1 MTSRWL
7 QTNGAILC
15 LLAGIGIIVYINS
28 FSNSFQYDDQVT
40 IEHNRDI
47 RTLGN
52 IPRFFVKPK
61 LLTAVILPQEAGH
74 YRPFVIT
81 SYAINYAIGGLNPAG
96 YHIVNLALHVGSAF
110 LIFLI
115 VQAMLTT
122 GISSPGEGGWWR
134 LGLAGV
140 SAGLI
145 FLVHPFNSEAVN
157 YITARS
163 SVMSGLF
170 YLLGFYCWVRFRN
183 SPPFA
188 SENAPIQPSFPRN
201 LSPQDLSGEWESRTR
216 PNDLD
221 SRLRGNDV
229 FMTIC
234 EPEAHDGSPL
244 NKVGLK
250 VVFYTASLLAFA
262 AGMLSKEM
270 VITLPIVFF
279 LYDLYF
285 KDIRSSGVRSPG
297 SVPGFLFNWRT
308 YVPYIPFVLLVTAP
322 YLYMRMSSFG
332 RVLPHFT
339 RDMGTQIFTE
349 LPVLIKHLQM
359 FLIPIPLTV
368 FHHVELYT
376 GFWLFPVLS
385 SALII
390 LIYLAVAMFLFRT
403 SMHTWR
409 VVSFFLVWFFIVL
422 LPVIVIPLNAVFQEN
437 RGYLAV
443 MSFTVVAGVSIEEL
457 RRKRGWR
464 QAVLALAALSAVY
477 SVVTLHRNTVWKDE
491 LSLWS
496 DAVKK
501 APLSPEVY
509 TALGFAYRNAGLYPQ
524 AVGASEKALTLGGEG
539 NYFAHENLGM
549 VYMAQERW
557 TMAAEELEKAIQGNS
572 YKAQNHFNLG
582 IVYDKLEKPDL
593 AEREY
598 KEALRLDQDYYRP
611 YVKLGILYSRDGR
624 IDEAIQTFSRAL
636 SVSPEQLLPR
646 FFLGTLLE
654 GTGRKEEARQYY
666 MQIVEHGGEGD
677 EAIVREARKRLE
689 LMGQ

>member
-40 IEHNRDI
+40 IEYNRDI

-52 IPRFFVKPK
+52 IPHFFVKPK
-61 LLTAVILPQEAGH
+61 LLTAIILPQEAGH

-81 SYAINYAIGGLNPAG
+81 SYAINYAIGALNPAG

-115 VQAMLTT
+115 VQAMLTSAMP
-122 GISSPGEGGWWR
+122 GSGEAGEGR
-134 LGLAGV
+134 LGLAAV
-140 SAGLI
+140 SASLI

-170 YLLGFYCWVRFRN
+170 YLLGFYCWVRFR
-183 SPPFA
+183 
-188 SENAPIQPSFPRN
+188 
-201 LSPQDLSGEWESRTR
+201 
-216 PNDLD
+216 
-221 SRLRGNDV
+221 
-229 FMTIC
+229 
-234 EPEAHDGSPL
+234 EAGA
-244 NKVGLK
+244 VR
-250 VVFYTASLLAFA
+250 FYTASLLAFA
-262 AGMLSKEM
+262 AGMLSKE
-270 VITLPIVFF
+270 VAITLPIVFF

-285 KDIRSSGVRSPG
+285 KDIRSSGVRPPG
-297 SVPGFLFNWRT
+297 SVPGFLFNWHT
-308 YVPYIPFVLLVTAP
+308 YVPYIPFVLLVAAP
-322 YLYMRMSSFG
+322 YLYMRMTSFG
-332 RVLPHFT
+332 RVLPHFK
-339 RDMGTQIFTE
+339 RDMGTQIFSQ

-359 FLIPIPLTV
+359 FLIPTPLTV

-403 SMHTWR
+403 SMHHWR
-409 VVSFFLVWFFIVL
+409 VLSFFLVWFFIVL
-422 LPVIVIPLNAVFQEN
+422 LPVIVIPLNAMFQEN

-464 QAVLALAALSAVY
+464 QAVLVLAALSTVY

-557 TMAAEELEKAIQGNS
+557 TMAAEELEKAVQGNS

-593 AEREY
+593 AEKEY

-624 IDEAIQTFSRAL
+624 IEEAIQTFSRAL

-666 MQIVEHGGEGD
+666 VQIVEQGGEGD

-689 LMGQ
+689 LMGR